1 MPPHRR
7 ASVCIHMDRK
17 LGRAWLVVSRVLR
30 WVEWGGPSS
39 AEKWG
44 SEYFRICPIFDVI
57 PPHVEAT
64 LCSLRVGTCSLGWW
78 LILYTWD
85 SRNLSVRDTMGL
97 QMAKKKHPRLW
108 AGSHPWPSL
117 EASGQQPA
125 LPVSYCPV
133 LFSSTSWSTWWLPH
147 ITMRFWSLRVG
158 KIAALSSKLHKANKE
173 L

>member
-1 MPPHRR
+1 MPPHKRV
-7 ASVCIHMDRK
+7 SVCIHVDWK
-17 LGRAWLVVSRVLR
+17 LGRAWLVFRDLR
-30 WVEWGGPSS
+30 WVEWGRTSS

-44 SEYFRICPIFDVI
+44 SESFRVCLTLMTSLPTWRQPSVPSGWGPVLWADDLYCIC
-57 PPHVEAT
+57 
-64 LCSLRVGTCSLGWW
+64 
-78 LILYTWD
+78 D
-85 SRNLSVRDTMGL
+85 SRSLSERDIMGL
-97 QMAKKKHPRLW
+97 LMAKKKHPRLW
-108 AGSHPWPSL
+108 AASHPRPSL